1 MRLVFL
7 RNLAPTAWCAAFLLA
22 MPTGAIAGSFAR
34 QSECPFAVAAGPL
47 RDRLECGYLEVPEL
61 HGQAESARLRLPVA
75 IIRSTSR
82 QPQPDPV
89 VFIAGGPGAAPL
101 ESVRT
106 VERFAQ
112 HPFGRDRDIIVYNQR
127 GSAQTEPSLACAALE
142 GSRVAIHAADL
153 TLSERDARI
162 AATVVDCL
170 GQLRSQGRI
179 LEAYGAAG
187 NAQDLKALRTALG
200 VRQWNLLAVSYGTFM
215 ALEAVRS
222 DPDGVRSL
230 VLDSVMSPESDLF
243 MSEGPRNFALGLDR
257 LLATCARDA
266 ACAQAFPDL
275 KDRLRS
281 TISSLDQRP
290 LELRIGGVTA
300 GESIAVVVNWHDFL
314 SVVHWMLYNASSL
327 RLVPLLID
335 ATSRGDLRLL
345 AALMEYVYP
354 ASRLGAP
361 GPSAAF
367 FSVVCNDQFTV
378 RNPLPTVPAN
388 ADYRGFSIVSF
399 MQQACE
405 AAAGGVERQPKP
417 ERIRSSVPALLLS
430 GRFDPMTPDVYATAL
445 ADVLENARMIVID
458 DSGHSTLSDFT
469 ACQTEVALQFL
480 DSPETVRMHP
490 CLTQE
495 RQPHFVLGVDGALEG
510 LGVRR

>member
-1 MRLVFL
+1 M
-7 RNLAPTAWCAAFLLA
+7 LAL
-22 MPTGAIAGSFAR
+22 PTGTTASGFER

-47 RDRLECGYLEVPEL
+47 RDRLECGHLDVPEL
-61 HGQAESARLRLPVA
+61 HGQAASARLRLPVA
-75 IIRSTSR
+75 IIRSTSHD
-82 QPQPDPV
+82 PQPDPV

-106 VERFAQ
+106 VERFAE

-127 GSAQTEPSLACAALE
+127 GSPQTDPSLTCTALA
-142 GSRVAIHAADL
+142 GSRLAIHAADL
-153 TLSERDARI
+153 TLAERDARI
-162 AATVVDCL
+162 AATVVGCL

-179 LEAYGAAG
+179 LHAYGAAA
-187 NAQDLKALRTALG
+187 NAQDLKALRAALG

-215 ALEAVRS
+215 ALEAVRA

-257 LLATCARDA
+257 LLATCAKDA

-290 LELRIGGVTA
+290 LALRIGGVTA
-300 GESIAVVVNWHDFL
+300 GETMAVAVNWHDFL
-314 SVVHWMLYNASSL
+314 SVVHWMLYNAKTL
-327 RLVPLLID
+327 RLVPVLVD

-367 FSVVCNDQFTV
+367 FAVVCNDQFTM

-405 AAAGGVERQPKP
+405 AAARGVERQPKP
-417 ERIRSSVPALLLS
+417 EPIRTSVPALLLS

-445 ADVLENARMIVID
+445 ADVLENARMVVID

-480 DSPETVRMHP
+480 DSPETARMHP

-495 RQPHFVLGVDGALEG
+495 RQPHFVLGVEEALEE

>member
-1 MRLVFL
+1 MNPAFARSLV
-7 RNLAPTAWCAAFLLA
+7 PTAWCVALMLA
-22 MPTGAIAGSFAR
+22 LPTGAIAGGFQR
-34 QSECPFAVAAGPL
+34 QSECPFAVATGSL
-47 RDRLECGYLEVPEL
+47 RDRLECGYLDVPEL
-61 HGQAESARLRLPVA
+61 HGQTASARLRLPVA
-75 IIRSTSR
+75 IIRSTSHD
-82 QPQPDPV
+82 PQPDPL

-127 GSAQTEPSLACAALE
+127 GSPQTDPLLTCAALA
-142 GSRVAIHAADL
+142 GSRLAIHAADL
-153 TLSERDARI
+153 TLAERDARI

-179 LEAYGAAG
+179 LHAYGAAA
-187 NAQDLKALRTALG
+187 NAQDLKALRASLG

-215 ALEAVRS
+215 ALEAVRA

-257 LLATCARDA
+257 LLAACAEDA
-266 ACAQAFPDL
+266 ACAVAFPDL
-275 KDRLRS
+275 QGRLRS
-281 TISSLDQRP
+281 TIRSLDQRP
-290 LELRIGGVTA
+290 VELRIGGVTD
-300 GESIAVVVNWHDFL
+300 GESIAVTVNWHDFL
-314 SVVHWMLYNASSL
+314 SVVHWMLYNAKTL
-327 RLVPLLID
+327 RLVPLLVD

-345 AALMEYVYP
+345 ATLMEYVYP

-405 AAAGGVERQPKP
+405 AAARGGERQAKP
-417 ERIRSSVPALLLS
+417 EPIRSGVPALLLS
-430 GRFDPMTPDVYATAL
+430 GRFDPMTPDVYAAAL
-445 ADVLENARMIVID
+445 AALLENARMVVID

-469 ACQTEVALQFL
+469 ACQTEVALRFI
-480 DSPETVRMHP
+480 DSLETDRMHP

-495 RQPHFVLGVDGALEG
+495 RRPRFVLDVEEALEE

>member
-1 MRLVFL
+1 MRSTVLQ
-7 RNLAPTAWCAAFLLA
+7 NLGLAAWCIALLVL
-22 MPTGAIAGSFAR
+22 MPTGAIAGGFVR
-34 QSECPFAVAAGPL
+34 MLECPFAVAAGPL
-47 RDRLECGYLEVPEL
+47 RDRLECGYVEVPEL
-61 HGQAESARLRLPVA
+61 HGQTAGARLRLPVA

-82 QPQPDPV
+82 SPQPDPV

-112 HPFGRDRDIIVYNQR
+112 HPFGRDRDIVVYNQR
-127 GSAQTEPSLACAALE
+127 GSPQTEPSLACAALD
-142 GSRVAIHAADL
+142 GSRIAIHAADL
-153 TLSERDARI
+153 TLAERDARI
-162 AATVVDCL
+162 TATVVDCL
-170 GQLRSQGRI
+170 RQLRSQGRT
-179 LEAYGAAG
+179 LQAYGAAG

-200 VRQWNLLAVSYGTFM
+200 VRQWNLLAVSYGTWM
-215 ALEAVRS
+215 AQEAVRA

-257 LLATCARDA
+257 LLAACARDA
-266 ACAQAFPDL
+266 ACAAAFPDL
-275 KDRLRS
+275 QDRFRS
-281 TISSLDQRP
+281 TISSFDRRP
-290 LELRIGGVTA
+290 LELHIGGVAA
-300 GESIAVVVNWHDFL
+300 GESIPVAVNWHDFL
-314 SVVHWMLYNASSL
+314 SVVHWMLYNAKTL

-354 ASRLGAP
+354 GSRLGAP

-367 FSVVCNDQFTV
+367 FTVVCNDQFTV

-399 MQQACE
+399 MPLACE
-405 AAAGGVERQPKP
+405 AAARGVEQRPKP
-417 ERIRSSVPALLLS
+417 EPIRSSVPALLLS
-430 GRFDPMTPDVYATAL
+430 GRFDPMTPDVYAMAL
-445 ADVLENARMIVID
+445 ADALENARAVVID

-469 ACQTEVALQFL
+469 GCQTEAALQFL
-480 DSPETVRMHP
+480 DSLDTVRMHP

-495 RQPHFVLGVDGALEG
+495 HRPRFVVGVEEALEG